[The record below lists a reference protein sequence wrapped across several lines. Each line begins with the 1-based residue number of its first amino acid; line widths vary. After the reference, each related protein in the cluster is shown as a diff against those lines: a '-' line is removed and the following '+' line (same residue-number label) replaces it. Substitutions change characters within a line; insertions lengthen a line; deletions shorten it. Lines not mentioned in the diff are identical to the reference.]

1 MNNAEKALIFQDFI
15 KNYGFYRSKLFED
28 NYIFRN
34 FDAQTKLIYD
44 NCIFEVMPNEF
55 TLFLQFHKKFSVE
68 VSSQNNTQYFN
79 ASQDKNLI
87 KLSNILYK
95 ASLKHVSYNELVSLF
110 KKLT

>member
-1 MNNAEKALIFQDFI
+1 MHKTEKALIFQEFI

-34 FDAQTKLIYD
+34 FAAQTKLIHD
-44 NCIFEVMPNEF
+44 NCIFDVMPNEF
-55 TLFLQFHKKFSVE
+55 TLFLQFHKKFSIE
-68 VSSQNNTQYFN
+68 VSSENNNKYFN
-79 ASQDKNLI
+79 VTQDKNLI